1 MIMQTP
7 MVETY
12 RRWHWMQRDTQDI
25 DPVYPVL
32 RELTRS
38 WTHEERAWLV
48 LLHVG
53 YYHLGSALRAFDA
66 YPAPDRGLVTKVG
79 RLPCATERRGH
90 RNPIA
95 LARHWLSVLD
105 AIEHWGSAYALL
117 CAPSWAELTDR
128 LTGIHGNGRWAA
140 YKAAE
145 MAQKV
150 LDVPVTVPD
159 AAHADSSGPRKG
171 LSLVLGPQPVDN
183 SVDTI
188 RQLDTLTTE
197 LAHDLR
203 ETDLGYVETSLCDF
217 HSLAEGRYYLG
228 HDIDQMLG
236 QLYEVPT
243 ISTSPALLARRHS
256 LPDAY
261 LGEVH
266 GWRGIWPDRR
276 QVFARSGYIME
287 RYA

>member
-1 MIMQTP
+1 MQTP

-66 YPAPDRGLVTKVG
+66 YPVPDRGLVTKVG

-105 AIEHWGSAYALL
+105 AIEQWGSAYALL
-117 CAPSWAELTDR
+117 CAPSWAELTAR

-183 SVDTI
+183 GVDTI

-243 ISTSPALLARRHS
+243 ISTSPTLLARRHS

-266 GWRGIWPDRR
+266 GWRGIWSDRR

>member
-1 MIMQTP
+1 VITTTAML
-7 MVETY
+7 ETY
-12 RRWHWMQRDTQDI
+12 RRWHWLQRDTQDI

-32 RELTRS
+32 RELTQGWDR
-38 WTHEERAWLV
+38 EERAWLV

-53 YYHLGSALRAFDA
+53 YYHLGSTLRAFDA
-66 YPAPDRGLVTKVG
+66 YPIPHPGLVTKVG

-90 RNPIA
+90 RNPIS
-95 LARHWLSVLD
+95 LARHWLSLLD
-105 AIEHWGSAYALL
+105 EIDRWGSAYGLL
-117 CAPSWAELTDR
+117 CAPSWAELVER
-128 LTGIHGNGRWAA
+128 LAAVHGNGRWAT

-150 LDVPVTVPD
+150 LDVPIVVPD

-171 LSLVLGPQPVDN
+171 LSLVLGPQAVDN
-183 SVDTI
+183 GVDTI

-203 ETDLGYVETSLCDF
+203 EIDLGYVETSLCDF
-217 HSLAEGRYYLG
+217 HSLAAGRYYLG

-243 ISTSPALLARRHS
+243 ILTSPALLARRHS

-261 LGEVH
+261 LGEIH
-266 GWRGIWPDRR
+266 GWRGINPDRR
-276 QVFARSGYIME
+276 KVFARSGYIME
-287 RYA
+287 RFA